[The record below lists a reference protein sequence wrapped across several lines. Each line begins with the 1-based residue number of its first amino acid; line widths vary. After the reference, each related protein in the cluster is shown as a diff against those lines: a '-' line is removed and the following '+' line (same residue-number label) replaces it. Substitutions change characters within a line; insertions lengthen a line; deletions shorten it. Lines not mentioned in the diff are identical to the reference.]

1 MMRKQLQYTVLA
13 GMLVLPTFIGHAS
26 GAVAETTGSV
36 TSKDEVVYATLKPN
50 GKLGPIYV
58 VNTLDIA
65 RAGEILDYG
74 AYSSV
79 KNLTNLTKLE
89 QEKEGVRLDASEEG
103 KFFYQGN
110 LPEGAELPWDV
121 TVTYVLDDKEVE
133 PTELAGKSGKLEIQI
148 ETVENKDAESV
159 FYENYLLQVSMM
171 LPNTYQDIEAADG
184 MIANAGKNKQIT
196 FTVMPGQEEK
206 MTVAAAVKNFE
217 FDGVQIAAVPSTLPI
232 DTTGTE
238 GMTEDMGQLSDAIKQ
253 LNDGVAE
260 LEDGVSQLHDGAGQ
274 LRDGSAEYKNGMNQL
289 NGSSAELVNASSSIQ
304 DALKKMNA
312 GLSGDAAQVDLTELA
327 ELPAGLTQLAEGLME
342 TANGMAAL
350 KDNYAKAYGAL
361 DGAIKEIPAQ
371 QLSEEE
377 IAALYKSGANPETID
392 KLVASYSAAQ
402 KVMGTYDQT
411 GQAFAAVE
419 PSLNQMEAAVR
430 EMSGSVS
437 AIADELT
444 ASLKETDLSGLTEL
458 QKGIATLSSNY
469 GAFHSGLVSYTG
481 GVSELSS
488 SYGKLHAGL
497 VELSEG
503 TDELEN
509 GVGELQNGTA
519 ELYEET
525 KDLPTK
531 MQAEIDKMIQ
541 EYDKSDFKPV
551 SFVSP
556 KNENVSSVQFVIKTE
571 SIKIEEQPTKQADP
585 EKKKGFWTLL
595 KELFQ

>member
-1 MMRKQLQYTVLA
+1 MRKQLQYTMLT

-26 GAVAETTGSV
+26 EAVAETEGSV
-36 TSKDEVVYATLKPN
+36 TSKDEVVYATLKAN
-50 GKLGPIYV
+50 GELGPIYV
-58 VNTLDIA
+58 VNTLDVA

-74 AYSSV
+74 DYSNV
-79 KNLTNLTKLE
+79 KNLTDLRKLE
-89 QEKEGVRLDASEEG
+89 AENEGVRLNASEEG

-110 LPEGAELPWDV
+110 LPEGTELPWDV
-121 TVTYVLDDKEVE
+121 TVTYVLDGKKVG
-133 PTELAGKSGKLEIQI
+133 PAELAGKSGKLEVQI
-148 ETVENKDAESV
+148 ETSENEEAGSV
-159 FYENYLLQVSMM
+159 FYENYLLQVSLM

-196 FTVMPGQEEK
+196 FTIMPGQEEK
-206 MTVAAAVKNFE
+206 MTVAAEVKDFE

-238 GMTEDMGQLSDAIKQ
+238 GMTEDMGQLSGAIKQ

-260 LEDGVSQLHDGAGQ
+260 LENGVSQLNDGAGQ
-274 LRDGSAEYKNGMNQL
+274 LRDGSSQYKNGMNQL
-289 NGSSAELVNASSSIQ
+289 HGSTAELVHASSSIQ
-304 DALKKMNA
+304 DALKKINA
-312 GLSGDAAQVDLTELA
+312 GLSGDAARVDLSELA
-327 ELPAGLTQLAEGLME
+327 ELPTGLTQLADGLKE

-350 KDNYAKAYGAL
+350 KDNYAKAYGAM

-377 IAALYKSGANPETID
+377 VAELYASGADPETVD

-402 KVMGTYDQT
+402 KVKGTYDQT

-419 PSLNQMEAAVR
+419 PSLNQMEEAVR
-430 EMSGSVS
+430 GMSGSLS
-437 AIADELT
+437 SIAAELS
-444 ASLKETDLSGLTEL
+444 ASLKDTDLSGLAEL
-458 QKGIATLSSNY
+458 QKGIAALSSNY
-469 GAFHSGLVSYTG
+469 SAFHSGLVSYTG

-488 SYGKLHAGL
+488 SYGKLHTGL

-503 TDELEN
+503 TGELEN
-509 GVGELQNGTA
+509 GVGELQNGAA
-519 ELYEET
+519 ELFEET
-525 KDLPTK
+525 KDLPAQ

-556 KNENVSSVQFVIKTE
+556 KNEKVSSVQFVIKTE
-571 SIKIEEQPTKQADP
+571 SIKKEEQPTKQAEQ

-595 KELFQ
+595 KELFK

>member
-1 MMRKQLQYTVLA
+1 MRKQLQYTALA
-13 GMLVLPTFIGHAS
+13 GMLVLPAFLGHTS
-26 GAVAETTGSV
+26 GAVAETAGSV
-36 TSKDEVVYATLKPN
+36 TSKDEVVYATLKAN
-50 GKLGPIYV
+50 GELGPIYV
-58 VNTLDIA
+58 VNALDVA
-65 RAGEILDYG
+65 RAGEVLDYG

-79 KNLTNLTKLE
+79 KNLTDLSELE
-89 QEKEGVRLDASEEG
+89 AEKEGVRLDASEEG

-110 LPEGAELPWDV
+110 LPEGTELPWDV
-121 TVTYVLDDKEVE
+121 AVTYVLDGKEVK
-133 PTELAGKSGKLEIQI
+133 PAELAGKSGKLEIVI
-148 ETVENKDAESV
+148 ETFENEEVESV
-159 FYENYLLQVSMM
+159 FYENYLLQVSLM
-171 LPNTYQDIEAADG
+171 LPNTFQDIEAADG

-196 FTVMPGQEEK
+196 FTVMPGKEDK
-206 MTVAAAVKNFE
+206 MTVAAEVTDFE
-217 FDGVQIAAVPSTLPI
+217 FDGVQIAAIPSSLPI

-260 LEDGVSQLHDGAGQ
+260 LENGVSQVHDGARQ
-274 LRDGSAEYKNGMNQL
+274 LSDGSSQYKNGMNQL
-289 NGSSAELVNASSSIQ
+289 NGNSAELVHASSSIQ
-304 DALKKMNA
+304 DALKKINA
-312 GLSGDAAQVDLTELA
+312 GLSSDAAQVDLSELA
-327 ELPAGLTQLAEGLME
+327 ELPAGLSQLAEGLKE

-350 KDNYAKAYGAL
+350 KENYAKAYGAL

-377 IAALYKSGANPETID
+377 VAELYASGADPETVD

-402 KVMGTYDQT
+402 KVKGTYDQT

-419 PSLNQMEAAVR
+419 PSLNQMEEAVR
-430 EMSGSVS
+430 GMSGSLS
-437 AIADELT
+437 SIAAELS
-444 ASLKETDLSGLTEL
+444 ASLKDTDLSGLAEL
-458 QKGIATLSSNY
+458 QKGIAAISSNY

-488 SYGKLHAGL
+488 SYGKLHGGL

-503 TDELEN
+503 TGELEN

-519 ELYEET
+519 QLYEET
-525 KDLPTK
+525 KDLPAQ

-556 KNENVSSVQFVIKTE
+556 KNEKVSSVQFVIKTE
-571 SIKIEEQPTKQADP
+571 SIKKEEQPSKQAEP
-585 EKKKGFWTLL
+585 EKKKGFWALL
-595 KELFQ
+595 KELFK

>member
-1 MMRKQLQYTVLA
+1 MRKQLQYTVLA
-13 GMLVLPTFIGHAS
+13 GMLVMPTFIGHAS

-36 TSKDEVVYATLKPN
+36 TSKDEVVYATLKAN
-50 GKLGPIYV
+50 GELGPIYV
-58 VNTLDIA
+58 VNTLDVA
-65 RAGEILDYG
+65 RAGEILDFGKYE
-74 AYSSV
+74 SV
-79 KNLTNLTKLE
+79 KNLTDLTELSQV
-89 QEKEGVRLDASEEG
+89 QESVTLDASTEG

-110 LPEGAELPWDV
+110 LPEGTELPWDV
-121 TVTYVLDDKEVE
+121 TVTYLLNGKKVE
-133 PTELAGKSGKLEIQI
+133 PADLAGKSGKLEIQI
-148 ETVENKDAESV
+148 ETSENEDTGSV
-159 FYENYLLQVSMM
+159 FYENYLLQVSLL
-171 LPNTYQDIEAADG
+171 LPNTYQDIEAAAG

-206 MTVAAAVKNFE
+206 MTVAATVKDFE

-238 GMTEDMGQLSDAIKQ
+238 GMTEDMGQLRDAIKQ
-253 LNDGVAE
+253 LNDGVAD

-274 LRDGSAEYKNGMNQL
+274 LGDGSAQYKNGMNQL
-289 NGSSAELVNASSSIQ
+289 NDSSDELVNASGSIK
-304 DALKKMNA
+304 DALKKIKA
-312 GLSGDAAQVDLTELA
+312 GLSGDAAGVDLSELA
-327 ELPAGLTQLAEGLME
+327 ELPAGLTQLAEGLTE

-350 KDNYAKAYGAL
+350 KENYAKAYDAL

-377 IAALYKSGANPETID
+377 IAALYASGANSETVD
-392 KLVASYSAAQ
+392 KLVAAFSASQ
-402 KVMGTYDQT
+402 KVKGTYDQT

-419 PSLNQMEAAVR
+419 PSLNQVEEAVKG
-430 EMSGSVS
+430 MSGTLSS
-437 AIADELT
+437 IASELS
-444 ASLKETDLSGLTEL
+444 ASLKETDLSGLAEL
-458 QKGIATLSSNY
+458 QKGIAALSSNY
-469 GAFHSGLVSYTG
+469 AAFHSGLVSYTG

-488 SYGKLHAGL
+488 SYGKLHTGL

-503 TDELEN
+503 TGELEN

-525 KDLPTK
+525 KDLPAQ
-531 MQAEIDKMIQ
+531 MQAEIDEMIR

-556 KNENVSSVQFVIKTE
+556 NNEKVSSVQFVIKTE
-571 SIKIEEQPTKQADP
+571 SIKMDEQQTKQAEP

-595 KELFQ
+595 KELFK

>member
-1 MMRKQLQYTVLA
+1 MMRKQLQYTTLA
-13 GMLVLPTFIGHAS
+13 GMLVLPGFLGHAS
-26 GAVAETTGSV
+26 GAGAETEGSV
-36 TSKDEVVYATLKPN
+36 KSKDEVVYATLKAN
-50 GKLGPIYV
+50 GELGPIYV
-58 VNTLDIA
+58 VNTLDVA
-65 RAGEILDYG
+65 KAGEILDFG

-79 KNLTNLTKLE
+79 KNLTDLSELDT
-89 QEKEGVRLDASEEG
+89 EKEGVRLDASEKG

-110 LPEGAELPWDV
+110 LPEGTELPWDV
-121 TVTYVLDDKEVE
+121 TVTYVLDGKKVG
-133 PTELAGKSGKLEIQI
+133 PAELAGKSGKLEVQI
-148 ETVENKDAESV
+148 ETSENEEAGSV
-159 FYENYLLQVSMM
+159 FYENYLLQVSLM

-196 FTVMPGQEEK
+196 FTIMPGQEEK
-206 MTVAAAVKNFE
+206 MTVAAEVKDFE

-238 GMTEDMGQLSDAIKQ
+238 GMTEDMGQLSGAIKQ

-260 LEDGVSQLHDGAGQ
+260 LENGMSQLNDGAGQ
-274 LRDGSAEYKNGMNQL
+274 LRDGSSQYKNGMNQL
-289 NGSSAELVNASSSIQ
+289 HGSTAELVHASSSIQ
-304 DALKKMNA
+304 DALKKINA
-312 GLSGDAAQVDLTELA
+312 GLSGDAARVDLSELA
-327 ELPAGLTQLAEGLME
+327 ELPTGLTQLADGLKE

-350 KDNYAKAYGAL
+350 KDNYAKAYGAM

-377 IAALYKSGANPETID
+377 VAELYASGADPETVD

-402 KVMGTYDQT
+402 KVKGTYDQT

-419 PSLNQMEAAVR
+419 PSLNQMEEAVR
-430 EMSGSVS
+430 GMSGSLS
-437 AIADELT
+437 SIAAELS
-444 ASLKETDLSGLTEL
+444 ASLKDTDLSGLAEL
-458 QKGIATLSSNY
+458 QKGIAALSSNY
-469 GAFHSGLVSYTG
+469 SAFHSGLVSYTG

-488 SYGKLHAGL
+488 SYGKLHTGL

-503 TDELEN
+503 TGELEN
-509 GVGELQNGTA
+509 GVGELQNGAA
-519 ELYEET
+519 ELFEET
-525 KDLPTK
+525 KDLPAQ

-556 KNENVSSVQFVIKTE
+556 KNEKVSSVQFVIKTE
-571 SIKIEEQPTKQADP
+571 SIKKEEQPTKLAEP

-595 KELFQ
+595 KELFK